1 MTVYEN
7 IAYPLKM
14 EKRPKDEIDKL
25 VMDMVEIVG
34 MKGLE
39 KRLPSELSGGQQ
51 QRVAL
56 ARALV
61 SDPSVMLLNE
71 PLSNLDANLRE
82 EMSFEIKALQRKYEI
97 FEKPADL
104 FIFKFMGIANFLAVK
119 EANGKFVVGNGT
131 QEVPWE
137 APQGKAA
144 A

>member
-14 EKRPKDEIDKL
+14 EIRPKDEIDKL

-56 ARALV
+56 A
-61 SDPSVMLLNE
+61 
-71 PLSNLDANLRE
+71 
-82 EMSFEIKALQRKYEI
+82 
-97 FEKPADL
+97 
-104 FIFKFMGIANFLAVK
+104 
-119 EANGKFVVGNGT
+119 
-131 QEVPWE
+131 
-137 APQGKAA
+137 
-144 A
+144 